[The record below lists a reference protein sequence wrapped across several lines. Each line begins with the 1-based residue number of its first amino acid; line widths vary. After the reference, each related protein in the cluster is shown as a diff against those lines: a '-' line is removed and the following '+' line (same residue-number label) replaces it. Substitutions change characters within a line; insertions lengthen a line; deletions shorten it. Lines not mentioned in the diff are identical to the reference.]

1 MTRTIKKILYI
12 LLGFS
17 AGCLVWVV
25 TEPFMA
31 VSGGTFYLRLI
42 LQGGLIGAV
51 YGGVLGA
58 GEGISVSLRSKAL
71 LGASL
76 GFGIGL
82 VAGVAA
88 ILVAQG
94 MLLILTGSGSA
105 SIADITE
112 RYLPVARIL
121 GWTFMGALLGTVEG
135 IRAKSLRRALF
146 GVIGGTLGGLIGGLL
161 FEGLNAVKVSAS
173 LLRLLGFCSLG
184 LFIGG
189 GFSLLESLG
198 RFGVLK
204 VMNGRYKGKEFILS
218 KKSSNIGSENRC
230 DISIPGDPDMQKF
243 HARVFRKNREM
254 YIERK
259 TDASPLFVNDKS
271 CEIQRLKYED
281 VLRVGHTVIR
291 FLP

>member
-1 MTRTIKKILYI
+1 MTGTIKKILYI

-42 LQGGLIGAV
+42 IQGGLIGAV
-51 YGGVLGA
+51 YGAVLGA
-58 GEGISVSLRSKAL
+58 GEGISVSIPQKAL
-71 LGASL
+71 MGASL
-76 GFGIGL
+76 GFGIGFI
-82 VAGVAA
+82 AGVAA
-88 ILVAQG
+88 IIVAQG
-94 MLLILTGSGSA
+94 MLLVLTGSGSA

-112 RYLPVARIL
+112 RYLPLARIL
-121 GWTFMGALLGTVEG
+121 GWTFMGAMLGTVEG
-135 IRAKSLRRALF
+135 IRAKSVRRVLF

-161 FEGLNAVKVSAS
+161 FEGLNALDVSAS

-218 KKSSNIGSENRC
+218 KKSSSVGSESRC
-230 DISIPGDPDMQKF
+230 DIAIPGDPDMQKL
-243 HARVFRKNREM
+243 HAQVFRKNSEM
-254 YIERK
+254 FVERK

-281 VLRVGHTVIR
+281 VLRLGHTVIR